1 MKTAIFDMDGT
12 LLDSMWIWRTVL
24 TEFLEKK
31 NIPDFNDI
39 NERVSMMTFTEA
51 LAYTA
56 KNYDVGMTGS
66 ELKAQLEDYIL
77 EIYNTRVTLKPYVRE
92 YLEQLKE
99 DGVIICLATLTDR
112 PMVEAVLKRLDIRDY
127 FDYIITVAE
136 IGVTKEHPDI
146 YEACLQFSGAEKSEA
161 IVFED
166 AAYCL
171 RTAHNAGFTC
181 YGIEDPWQ
189 EFPPGFREKYC
200 DRFIKSYKELLK
212 S

>member
-24 TEFLEKK
+24 TEFLEK
-31 NIPDFNDI
+31 NIPDFDDI

-99 DGVIICLATLTDR
+99 DGVTICLATLTDR

-181 YGIEDPWQ
+181 YGIDPGAIS
-189 EFPPGFREKYC
+189 PGFSGK
-200 DRFIKSYKELLK
+200 IL
-212 S
+212 

>member
-31 NIPDFNDI
+31 NIPDFDDI

-112 PMVEAVLKRLDIRDY
+112 PMVEAVLKRLGL
-127 FDYIITVAE
+127 F
-136 IGVTKEHPDI
+136 
-146 YEACLQFSGAEKSEA
+146 
-161 IVFED
+161 
-166 AAYCL
+166 
-171 RTAHNAGFTC
+171 
-181 YGIEDPWQ
+181 
-189 EFPPGFREKYC
+189 
-200 DRFIKSYKELLK
+200 
-212 S
+212 